1 MGNLLE
7 VQNLSFSYGDNHV
20 LKEIELSIPEN
31 ELVSILGINGAGK
44 STLIKCLNRIITPQ
58 TAEIKI
64 QSMDLNELD
73 LVEISKLISYVPQSV
88 RSSFSMDVFDVVL
101 LGRRPYINWRIGE
114 NDRRVVSDTL
124 RFLNLEDFA
133 FRKFNQ
139 LSGGERQ
146 RIIIA
151 KAIAQ
156 EPKLF
161 LLDEP
166 TSDLDLKNQIQVM
179 KKLKSLVSDTDS
191 PKSALIAIHDINIA
205 ARFSDRIIL
214 LSDGKIVADGTPS
227 EVLTS
232 ENIAEVFDVTSEIS
246 QPSGDEPLRVFVK
259 DEIKEPQNTIATEPA
274 RVLVEDISNKEGEKY
289 EQR

>member
-44 STLIKCLNRIITPQ
+44 STLLKCLNRIITPQ
-58 TAEIKI
+58 TAEIKLK
-64 QSMDLNELD
+64 SMDLNELD

-114 NDRRVVSDTL
+114 NDRKVVSDTL

-133 FRKFNQ
+133 FRKFNK

-156 EPKLF
+156 EPQLF

-179 KKLKSLVSDTDS
+179 KKLRSLVSDTES

-214 LSDGKIVADGTPS
+214 LSDGKIVADGTPV

-232 ENIAEVFDVTSEIS
+232 ENIAKVFDVTSEIS
-246 QPSGDEPLRVFVK
+246 LPTSVFEPLRVFVK
-259 DEIKEPQNTIATEPA
+259 DELKEPQNTIAAKPES
-274 RVLVEDISNKEGEKY
+274 VIIEDISNPKGETY
-289 EQR
+289 EQ

>member
-7 VQNLSFSYGDNHV
+7 VRNLSFSYGENRV
-20 LKEIELSIPEN
+20 LEEIDLSIPEN
-31 ELVSILGINGAGK
+31 ELVSVLGINGAGK
-44 STLIKCLNRIITPQ
+44 STLLKCLNRIITPQ
-58 TAEIKI
+58 TAEIKLKSKDV
-64 QSMDLNELD
+64 QELD

-114 NDRRVVSDTL
+114 RDREVVSETL

-133 FRKFNQ
+133 FRKFNK

-156 EPKLF
+156 EPQLF

-166 TSDLDLKNQIQVM
+166 TSDLDMKNQIQVM
-179 KKLKSLVSDTDS
+179 KKLKSLVSDS
-191 PKSALIAIHDINIA
+191 ESSKSALVAIHDINIA

-214 LSDGKIVADGTPS
+214 LSDGKIVADGTPI

-232 ENIAEVFDVTSEIS
+232 ENIAKVFGVTSEIS
-246 QPSGDEPLRVFVK
+246 LPTSVFEPLRVFVK
-259 DEIKEPQNTIATEPA
+259 DEIKEPQNTIT
-274 RVLVEDISNKEGEKY
+274 EDIKNTKGETY
-289 EQR
+289 EQ

>member
-7 VQNLSFSYGDNHV
+7 VRNLSFSYGENRV
-20 LKEIELSIPEN
+20 LEEIDLSIPEN
-31 ELVSILGINGAGK
+31 ELVSVLGINGAGK
-44 STLIKCLNRIITPQ
+44 STLLKCLNRIITPQ
-58 TAEIKI
+58 TAEIKLKSKDV
-64 QSMDLNELD
+64 QELD

-114 NDRRVVSDTL
+114 RDREVVSETL

-133 FRKFNQ
+133 FRKFNK

-156 EPKLF
+156 EPQLF

-179 KKLKSLVSDTDS
+179 KKLKSLVSDS
-191 PKSALIAIHDINIA
+191 ESSKSALVAIHDINIA

-214 LSDGKIVADGTPS
+214 LSDGKIVADGTPI

-232 ENIAEVFDVTSEIS
+232 ENIAKVFGVTSEIS
-246 QPSGDEPLRVFVK
+246 LPTSVFEPLRVFVK
-259 DEIKEPQNTIATEPA
+259 DEIKEPQNTIT
-274 RVLVEDISNKEGEKY
+274 EDIKNTKGETY
-289 EQR
+289 EQ

>member
-7 VQNLSFSYGDNHV
+7 VRNLSFSYGENRV
-20 LKEIELSIPEN
+20 LEEIDLSIPEN
-31 ELVSILGINGAGK
+31 ELVSVLGINGAGK
-44 STLIKCLNRIITPQ
+44 STLLKCLNRIITPQ
-58 TAEIKI
+58 TAEIKLKSKDV
-64 QSMDLNELD
+64 QELD

-114 NDRRVVSDTL
+114 RDREVVSETL

-133 FRKFNQ
+133 FRKFNK

-156 EPKLF
+156 EPQLF

-166 TSDLDLKNQIQVM
+166 TSDLDLRNQIQVM
-179 KKLKSLVSDTDS
+179 KKLKSLVSDS
-191 PKSALIAIHDINIA
+191 ESSKSALVAIHDINIA

-214 LSDGKIVADGTPS
+214 LSDGKIVADGTPI

-232 ENIAEVFDVTSEIS
+232 ENIAKVFGVTSEIS
-246 QPSGDEPLRVFVK
+246 LPTSVFEPLRVFVK
-259 DEIKEPQNTIATEPA
+259 DEIKEPQNTIT
-274 RVLVEDISNKEGEKY
+274 EDIKNTKGETY
-289 EQR
+289 EQ

>member
-44 STLIKCLNRIITPQ
+44 STLLKCLNRIITPQ
-58 TAEIKI
+58 TAEIKLK
-64 QSMDLNELD
+64 SMDLNELD

-114 NDRRVVSDTL
+114 NDRKVVSDTL

-156 EPKLF
+156 EPQLF

-179 KKLKSLVSDTDS
+179 KKLKSLVSDTES

-214 LSDGKIVADGTPS
+214 LSDGEIVADGTPI

-232 ENIAEVFDVTSEIS
+232 ENIAKVFDVTSEIS
-246 QPSGDEPLRVFVK
+246 LPTSVSEPLRVFVK
-259 DEIKEPQNTIATEPA
+259 DELKEPQNTIAAKPES
-274 RVLVEDISNKEGEKY
+274 VLVEDMSNTKGETY
-289 EQR
+289 EQ

>member
-7 VQNLSFSYGDNHV
+7 VRNLSFSYGENRV
-20 LKEIELSIPEN
+20 LEEIDLSIPEN
-31 ELVSILGINGAGK
+31 ELVSVLGINGAGK
-44 STLIKCLNRIITPQ
+44 STLLKCLNRIITPQ
-58 TAEIKI
+58 TAEIKLK
-64 QSMDLNELD
+64 SKDVHELD

-114 NDRRVVSDTL
+114 RDREVVSETL

-133 FRKFNQ
+133 FRKFNK

-156 EPKLF
+156 EPQLF

-179 KKLKSLVSDTDS
+179 KKLKSLVSDS
-191 PKSALIAIHDINIA
+191 ESSKSALVAIHDINIA

-214 LSDGKIVADGTPS
+214 LSDGKIVADGTPI

-232 ENIAEVFDVTSEIS
+232 ENIAKVFGVTSEIS
-246 QPSGDEPLRVFVK
+246 LPTSVFEPLRVFVK
-259 DEIKEPQNTIATEPA
+259 DEIKEPQNTIT
-274 RVLVEDISNKEGEKY
+274 EDIKNTKGETY
-289 EQR
+289 EQ

>member
-1 MGNLLE
+1 ML
-7 VQNLSFSYGDNHV
+7 F
-20 LKEIELSIPEN
+20 
-31 ELVSILGINGAGK
+31 
-44 STLIKCLNRIITPQ
+44 
-58 TAEIKI
+58 
-64 QSMDLNELD
+64 
-73 LVEISKLISYVPQSV
+73 
-88 RSSFSMDVFDVVL
+88 RS
-101 LGRRPYINWRIGE
+101 GE

-246 QPSGDEPLRVFVK
+246 QPSVDEPLRVFVK
-259 DEIKEPQNTIATEPA
+259 DEIKQPQNTIAAEPA
-274 RVLVEDISNKEGEKY
+274 SVLIEGISDTEGETY
-289 EQR
+289 EQ